1 MDRKAFRSTLIG
13 AAFLMA
19 TSAIGPGFLT
29 QTAVFTERLGAS
41 FAFAIA
47 VSIVV
52 DLVAQLNIWR
62 VLTVSGKRAQDV
74 ANEMLPGLGW
84 TLAVLVG
91 IGGLAFNIGNIAGTG
106 LGLQALLNLDPR
118 VGAVLSAAVAI
129 ALFVLPEAGRAMDR
143 FAQALGL
150 LMIVLALYVAV
161 AARPPYADAVIETVA
176 PERLDVLSIV
186 TIVGGTVGGYITFAG
201 AHRLI
206 DAGITGASNI
216 ASVTRSATL
225 AIGVASFM
233 RVVLFLGALG
243 VVTAGA
249 KLDPANPSADV
260 FRRVAGEAGYRI
272 FGLVMWAA
280 AITSVVGSAYTSVSF
295 LRTLHAAFERQWR
308 SLTITFIVVST
319 AVFLAVGR
327 PVKVLVAVGAVNAL
341 ILPLSLGAMVWASRR
356 ASVVGDYK
364 HPAWLVWSG
373 VVVALSM
380 AAMGAWTVVTELP
393 KLFMSS

>member
-62 VLTVSGKRAQDV
+62 VLAVSNKRAQDV
-74 ANEMLPGLGW
+74 ANSVLPGLGW
-84 TLAVLVG
+84 LLAILVG

-106 LGLQALLNLDPR
+106 LGLQALFDLDPR
-118 VGAVLSAAVAI
+118 IGAVLSAAVAI
-129 ALFVLPEAGRAMDR
+129 GLFVVPEAGRAMDR
-143 FAQALGL
+143 FAQLLGL
-150 LMIVLALYVAV
+150 LMIALALYVAL
-161 AARPPYADAVIETVA
+161 ASNPPYVSAVVSTVA
-176 PERLDVLSIV
+176 PSQFDVLSIV

-206 DAGITGASNI
+206 DAGISGVSNLGA
-216 ASVTRSATL
+216 VTRSATL
-225 AIGVASFM
+225 AIGVASVM
-233 RVVLFLGALG
+233 RIVLFLGALG
-243 VVTAGA
+243 VVTAGG
-249 KLDPANPSADV
+249 KLDPTNPSADV
-260 FRRVAGEAGYRI
+260 FKQVAGNAGYRI

-295 LRTLHAAFERQWR
+295 LRTLHDALERNWRAITIAFV
-308 SLTITFIVVST
+308 VVST
-319 AVFLAVGR
+319 IVFLVVGR

-341 ILPLSLGAMVWASRR
+341 ILPLSLGAMLLASRR
-356 ASVVGDYK
+356 AGIVGEYK
-364 HPAWLVWSG
+364 HPAWLIYSG
-373 VVVALSM
+373 VAVALGM

-393 KLFMSS
+393 KLWTS

>member
-47 VSIVV
+47 VSVVV

-62 VLTVSGKRAQDV
+62 VLAVSGKRAQDV
-74 ANEMLPGLGW
+74 ANEVLPGLGW
-84 TLAVLVG
+84 LLAILVG

-106 LGLQALLNLDPR
+106 LGLQALADLDPR
-118 VGAVLSAAVAI
+118 VGAVLSAAIAI
-129 ALFVLPEAGRAMDR
+129 GLFVQPEAGRAMDR
-143 FAQALGL
+143 FAQVLGL
-150 LMIVLALYVAV
+150 LMMALALYVAV
-161 AARPPYADAVIETVA
+161 ASHPPYVDAVVSTVV
-176 PERLDVLSIV
+176 PEQLDMLSIV

-206 DAGITGASNI
+206 DAGITGAANLG
-216 ASVTRSATL
+216 AVTCSATL
-225 AIGVASFM
+225 AIGVASVM

-243 VVTAGA
+243 VVAGGA

-260 FRRVAGEAGYRI
+260 FRQVAGGIGYRI

-295 LRTLHAAFERQWR
+295 LRTLSAALDRHWR
-308 SLTITFIVVST
+308 VVTIAFVVLST
-319 AVFLAVGR
+319 IVFLVVGR
-327 PVKVLVAVGAVNAL
+327 PVKVLVAVGALNAL
-341 ILPLSLGAMVWASRR
+341 ILPLSLGAMVLASRR
-356 ASVVGDYK
+356 ASIVGDYR
-364 HPAWLVWSG
+364 HPVWLVVSG
-373 VVVALSM
+373 VVIALGM

-393 KLFMSS
+393 RLWTS